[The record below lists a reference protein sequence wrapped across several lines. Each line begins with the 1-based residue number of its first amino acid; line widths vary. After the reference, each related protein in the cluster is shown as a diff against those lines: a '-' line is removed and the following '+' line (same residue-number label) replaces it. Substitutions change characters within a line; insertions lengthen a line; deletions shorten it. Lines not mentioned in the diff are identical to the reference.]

1 MEKREGAAVRSGD
14 NLSGYNLPGNCDN
27 LPCIGGL
34 NQFTNTKSPNLT
46 TEFPSL
52 ALCIRCWDSWSKNQ
66 CVRRRGGRSVRAP
79 APRRLDFDYYAA
91 AHLDIL
97 RGGGGGGGARGGE
110 KEIAATAFCVSV
122 RPRLSVRQSSGF
134 IGGGGNTN
142 WFFPLFIQAE
152 LLILASKFI
161 TKLLVRIPLK
171 KYKPV

>member
-1 MEKREGAAVRSGD
+1 MEKLEGAAVRSGD

-52 ALCIRCWDSWSKNQ
+52 TLCTIMLGLMEQKP
-66 CVRRRGGRSVRAP
+66 VRTAARREKRTRT
-79 APRRLDFDYYAA
+79 RFDYYAA